1 MKKGEIIRCRNQ
13 KDLKQILRDLD
24 LAGFHAVKDSGDNFD
39 IRITGVP
46 ETQYMVEARSEVGGV
61 LRTYCDTLEE
71 AGEIAAGYYGSSFQ
85 WVEILRGYPGEWESV
100 AQNW

>member
-1 MKKGEIIRCRNQ
+1 MKKGDIIQCHDQ
-13 KDLKQILRDLD
+13 KDLRKTMEDLSA
-24 LAGFHAVKDSGDNFD
+24 AGFHAVKDSGNNFD

-61 LRTYCDTLEE
+61 LRTFCDTLEE

-100 AQNW
+100 AQSW